1 MQLAR
6 QLKQYLCRLT
16 CFHVQ
21 LLCTIVAVRNYID
34 KRRSSFSFDE
44 TGLVGMRSASRVT
57 AQLPEI
63 SRYLAEI
70 KRYPMLEAQEE
81 LRLIKRWRDTGDRR
95 ALETLIGSHLR
106 LVVKI
111 AKGYAGYGISVAD
124 LISEGHI
131 GLMLAVERFE
141 PQKGFRLST
150 YAVWWI
156 RAQIQEHILRS
167 WSLVRLG
174 KTANQRRLFFNLRK
188 LKSRL
193 SPQSAGD
200 LHPEQADR
208 IARILRVSGA
218 EVLEMDR
225 RLIGDLSLNAPS
237 KDGGQRLI
245 DWLADETQ
253 DQETRLAETSELMQ
267 RRKALAR
274 ALSVLDKRERRI
286 FEARLMAEEPASL
299 GDLAAEFR
307 VSRERVR
314 QINERAYA
322 KVKRLVA
329 ISDQQSRLKGGCL
342 LKIKS

>member
-1 MQLAR
+1 MP
-6 QLKQYLCRLT
+6 
-16 CFHVQ
+16 
-21 LLCTIVAVRNYID
+21 
-34 KRRSSFSFDE
+34 
-44 TGLVGMRSASRVT
+44 SASRFT

-70 KRYPMLEAQEE
+70 KRYPMLGAQDE
-81 LRLIKRWRDTGDRR
+81 LRLIKQWRDTGDRR

-111 AKGYAGYGISVAD
+111 AKGYAGYGTSVAD

-188 LKSRL
+188 LKKRL
-193 SPQSAGD
+193 SPQFDGD
-200 LHPEQADR
+200 LQPELADR
-208 IARILRVSGA
+208 IAGILRVPRA

-245 DWLADETQ
+245 DWLADETP
-253 DQETRLAETSELMQ
+253 DQETRLAETFELMQ

-286 FEARLMAEEPASL
+286 FEAQLIAEEPASL

-314 QINERAYA
+314 QIKERAYA
-322 KVKRLVA
+322 KVKRSVA
-329 ISDQQSRLKGGCL
+329 LSDLQGQFKGGSIDSSL
-342 LKIKS
+342 RYAHQVLGDQDKAAPPASS